1 MCVCI
6 YHVQITEYSLNSH
19 LSFKHICMYMFWMHV
34 LSCFSH
40 IWVSVSLWTVAH
52 QAPLFRGILQASIL
66 EWAVVPSSRGS
77 SRPRIDPCFLC
88 LLHWQAGFH
97 HSCHLRVWI
106 IKIIGLEKN
115 QTLILVDMKKE
126 IVVKVGQKNC
136 IEDKIINFYI
146 TFIYMDKTNLHCLY
160 NCEQ

>member
-88 LLHWQAGFH
+88 LLHWQAG
-97 HSCHLRVWI
+97 SSPL
-106 IKIIGLEKN
+106 LPPESMNNKN
-115 QTLILVDMKKE
+115 YRFREEPNFNFGWYKKGNSGE
-126 IVVKVGQKNC
+126 GGS
-136 IEDKIINFYI
+136 EE
-146 TFIYMDKTNLHCLY
+146 LY
-160 NCEQ
+160 WR